1 MKFDPSTIT
10 AKQLRSFG
18 FLMAGLFLV
27 IGLWP
32 MVWKGESIQIWSV
45 SVSVIWAGA
54 AVAVPAAL
62 TPLYKL
68 WMKLAEKLGWFN
80 TRVLLGIIFFLVI
93 TPFAFVMKVLGKK
106 PLERAFDQQRTSYR
120 ELKESREANHVM
132 RPF

>member
-1 MKFDPSTIT
+1 
-10 AKQLRSFG
+10 
-18 FLMAGLFLV
+18 MAGLFLV

-32 MVWKGESIQIWSV
+32 IVFKGESIRIWSV
-45 SVSVIWAGA
+45 SVSTIWAVA
-54 AVAVPAAL
+54 AVALPTVL

-93 TPFAFVMKVLGKK
+93 TPFAFVMKIFGKK

-120 ELKESREANHVM
+120 ELKETRESSHVM
-132 RPF
+132 KPF